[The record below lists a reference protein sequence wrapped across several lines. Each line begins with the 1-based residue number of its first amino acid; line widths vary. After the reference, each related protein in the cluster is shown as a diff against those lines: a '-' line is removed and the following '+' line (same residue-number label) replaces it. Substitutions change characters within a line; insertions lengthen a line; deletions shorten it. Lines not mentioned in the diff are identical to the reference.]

1 MQKQTVE
8 LLITAPGIAELVT
21 RGDLTVADANQIVDD
36 AKQEVSKALG
46 PFTGMSGIAGARYEY
61 SILTHR
67 PWNVVESKP
76 E

>member
-8 LLITAPGIAELVT
+8 LLITVPGIAELVEQ
-21 RGDLTVADANQIVDD
+21 GGITVADANQIVDD

-61 SILTHR
+61 LILTSR
-67 PWNVVESKP
+67 PWNVLEKQT
-76 E
+76 